1 MTAGEGID
9 FRVVDVDTFSR
20 NEIVGR
26 CFCPA
31 TVMQQAMES
40 NSPIVM
46 SLGDGCAEIAFH
58 SFRNHIERAQ
68 LHCDPRLHYRPMHN
82 LAEAVSHCACANS
95 VGKLKVLVH
104 GPLKSRSGMM
114 MMNNDAGMLEL
125 KGSRNE
131 QNLATSRTRA
141 ATVPTSSKSE
151 AKQKAKAK
159 VAAEA

>member
-1 MTAGEGID
+1 
-9 FRVVDVDTFSR
+9 
-20 NEIVGR
+20 
-26 CFCPA
+26 
-31 TVMQQAMES
+31 
-40 NSPIVM
+40 
-46 SLGDGCAEIAFH
+46 
-58 SFRNHIERAQ
+58 
-68 LHCDPRLHYRPMHN
+68 MHN

-95 VGKLKVLVH
+95 VGELKVLVH
-104 GPLKSRSGMM
+104 GPLKSRSGLM

>member
-1 MTAGEGID
+1 
-9 FRVVDVDTFSR
+9 
-20 NEIVGR
+20 
-26 CFCPA
+26 
-31 TVMQQAMES
+31 
-40 NSPIVM
+40 
-46 SLGDGCAEIAFH
+46 
-58 SFRNHIERAQ
+58 
-68 LHCDPRLHYRPMHN
+68 MHN

-104 GPLKSRSGMM
+104 GPLKSRSGL
-114 MMNNDAGMLEL
+114 MNNDAGMLEE

-131 QNLATSRTRA
+131 KTLATSRTRA

>member
-1 MTAGEGID
+1 MTAGEGIN
-9 FRVVDVDTFSR
+9 FRVIDVDTFSR

-31 TVMQQAMES
+31 TVMQQAMEN

-68 LHCDPRLHYRPMHN
+68 LHCDPPPLYRPMHN

-104 GPLKSRSGMM
+104 GPLKSRSGML
-114 MMNNDAGMLEL
+114 MNNDAGMLEE

-131 QNLATSRTRA
+131 QTLATSRTRA